1 MKFIQKRAYDRIPAS
16 LVVKYF
22 HRGSICYGL
31 VTDISGSG
39 MCINT
44 SICFPTNSS
53 MKLMLPL
60 KNEVLELPAKVRRVL
75 KTEKFYETIGVE
87 VLNPPHKYSQIV
99 EHFRTASVVR

>member
-1 MKFIQKRAYDRIPAS
+1 
-16 LVVKYF
+16 
-22 HRGSICYGL
+22 
-31 VTDISGSG
+31 
-39 MCINT
+39 
-44 SICFPTNSS
+44 